1 MILIFFTFLKIFLIN
16 IVTILIMSE
25 KMVTR
30 GLLKIKVFWSKGC
43 DVIIPAHDVT
53 SKILSHDSN
62 YIVDLVNWPKFVN
75 SNIFMRKVII
85 TEFYKD
91 LIRKYIFNEGW
102 SWFQFN
108 NLGLAL
114 AMALKFYTSV
124 VKGLKLKLKVLGDWF
139 LRL

>member
-1 MILIFFTFLKIFLIN
+1 
-16 IVTILIMSE
+16 
-25 KMVTR
+25 
-30 GLLKIKVFWSKGC
+30 
-43 DVIIPAHDVT
+43 
-53 SKILSHDSN
+53 
-62 YIVDLVNWPKFVN
+62 
-75 SNIFMRKVII
+75 MRKDII

-124 VKGLKLKLKVLGDWF
+124 VKGLKLKLKVLGD
-139 LRL
+139 